1 MLSLVPVV
9 GKMSVHCLA
18 PRSLALASPVLDAP
32 AIVQAPPRRQAP
44 AKPAKPPKPPKR
56 VKLQDALA
64 YPPRLLRAER
74 AAAYLAMG
82 ERTFL
87 RLVDE
92 GKLPKPKR
100 LGGVVAWDR
109 YRRDACIDDGDD
121 DVADNSVDRL
131 LRERDD

>member
-1 MLSLVPVV
+1 MLSLVQAPI
-9 GKMSVHCLA
+9 SVHCRLA
-18 PRSLALASPVLDAP
+18 AAALASAPPVLDAP
-32 AIVQAPPRRQAP
+32 AIVQAPPRQAP
-44 AKPAKPPKPPKR
+44 EKPAKPPKR

-87 RLVDE
+87 RLVAE

-100 LGGVVAWDR
+100 LNGIVAWDR
-109 YRRDACIDDGDD
+109 YRLDAYVDDADD

-131 LRERDD
+131 LRDQDGG

>member
-18 PRSLALASPVLDAP
+18 AAALAAAAP
-32 AIVQAPPRRQAP
+32 AIEAPPIVQTPPPLQAPE
-44 AKPAKPPKPPKR
+44 KPAKR

-87 RLVDE
+87 RLVAE

-109 YRRDACIDDGDD
+109 YRLDACIDDGDD
-121 DVADNSVDRL
+121 DVADNTVDRL
-131 LRERDD
+131 LQRAR